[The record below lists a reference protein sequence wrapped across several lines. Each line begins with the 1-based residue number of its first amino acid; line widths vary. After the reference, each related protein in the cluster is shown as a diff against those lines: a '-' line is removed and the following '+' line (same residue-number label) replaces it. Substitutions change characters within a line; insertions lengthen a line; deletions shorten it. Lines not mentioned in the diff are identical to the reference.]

1 MEKKNEI
8 SVLIPKPLDQLPEN
22 LQNWIYSFAGYL
34 GILLDRILP
43 DQIRI
48 SIEEMLSKV
57 DDEKLVVVL
66 LSPDFDTQSEIIK
79 TIQKISDRDIKRM
92 AESGM
97 RIQRIFKVCLLP
109 VASELQP
116 EFMRNYTDYQVCETE
131 VSMEEISFD
140 TGVKSPIWPVMVDL
154 AYDISSSV
162 IDMVDLKMGKPK
174 DTTGPTIFLAEVNPE
189 QKENRDALKRELIQF
204 GYNVVPYRQLA
215 GDAKEIEKRINELLS
230 QALFAIHIVG
240 NEYGDPLSG
249 LEYSLVDFQLQLS
262 SAYSGS
268 PETKEEL
275 QRIIWFP
282 PDLKP
287 ADDKQKQFV
296 EKLVRQEET
305 LKIAEIM
312 QTPLELLKSIV
323 RRKISKKVVESEKE
337 SKVALP
343 DKPFIYLIH
352 EMKYEKEVEPVLS
365 WFRDRDIA
373 MIWTGMAVST
383 ENIVSLHHHYLANCT
398 GVLIHYPGGNVPW
411 INSKMKDL
419 LKAPGF
425 GRTGPIKAMAV
436 MVQNGDQFES
446 AISNLD
452 IIPIPKGKT
461 AVNFDKFLEKINQ

>member
-8 SVLIPKPLDQLPEN
+8 SILIPKPLDQLPEN

-48 SIEEMLSKV
+48 SIEEALSKI
-57 DDEKLVVVL
+57 DDDRMVVVL
-66 LSPDFDTQSEIIK
+66 LLPDFLAESNSIK
-79 TIQKISDRDIKRM
+79 PVQKISDRDNKRM
-92 AESGM
+92 EESGM
-97 RIQRIFKVCLLP
+97 RLHRIFKVCLLP

-116 EFMRNYTDYQVCETE
+116 EFLRKYADYQICETE
-131 VSMEEISFD
+131 VNMEEISFD
-140 TGVKSPIWPVMVDL
+140 TGAKSPVWPLMVDL
-154 AYDISSSV
+154 AYDISHSV
-162 IDMVDLKMGKPK
+162 MDMMDLKVGKPK
-174 DTTGPTIFLAEVNPE
+174 DTTGPTIFLADVHPE

-204 GYNVVPYRQLA
+204 GYNVVPYRHLT
-215 GDAKEIEKRINELLS
+215 GDATEIEKSVNDLLN
-230 QALFAIHIVG
+230 QTLFAIHIVG
-240 NEYGDPLSG
+240 NEYGDPLPGS
-249 LEYSLVDFQLQLS
+249 EYSLIDLQLQLS
-262 SAYSGS
+262 SAFGS
-268 PETKEEL
+268 SSETQEEF

-287 ADDKQKQFV
+287 ADEKQGQFV
-296 EKLVRQEET
+296 EKLVRQEES
-305 LKIAEIM
+305 LKIAEIV

-323 RRKISKKVVESEKE
+323 RRRISKKVVESDKE
-337 SKVALP
+337 DKVSLP

-352 EMKYEKEVEPVLS
+352 EMKHEKEIEPVLS

-425 GRTGPIKAMAV
+425 GRTEPIKAMAV
-436 MVQNGDQFES
+436 MVQNGDQFDS
-446 AISNLD
+446 GISNLD
-452 IIPIPKGKT
+452 IIPIQKEKT
-461 AVNFDKFLEKINQ
+461 AINFDKFLEKIKQ